1 MSSSYV
7 KRPGSVTVV
16 VVLVWISAI
25 LEIIGGVLLLVLTP
39 ALRNQGNATW
49 LVFALGILVLLI
61 GLITAAVA
69 SRLSKG
75 GNGARIVVTVL
86 TVLQIIGA
94 LTTLFT
100 VSGSTAVSQAVF
112 TLVVDLMIL
121 ALLWNN
127 RANEFFGT
135 R

>member
-39 ALRNQGNATW
+39 TVRNQGNATW

-75 GNGARIVVTVL
+75 GNGARILVAVL

-112 TLVVDLMIL
+112 TLVLDLVIL

-127 RANEFFGT
+127 RANRFFGT